1 MTNFVLYPQEVPIT
15 FVLLSPTKIRFINA
29 FRCYR
34 STLRTDRSE
43 RMEVEHTT
51 ADDEIVCTNCGATK
65 KQLTLAGKAGR
76 CCGKPF
82 WTVPYHL
89 IMRSLPYG
97 EDR

>member
-1 MTNFVLYPQEVPIT
+1 
-15 FVLLSPTKIRFINA
+15 
-29 FRCYR
+29 
-34 STLRTDRSE
+34 
-43 RMEVEHTT
+43 MEVEHTT